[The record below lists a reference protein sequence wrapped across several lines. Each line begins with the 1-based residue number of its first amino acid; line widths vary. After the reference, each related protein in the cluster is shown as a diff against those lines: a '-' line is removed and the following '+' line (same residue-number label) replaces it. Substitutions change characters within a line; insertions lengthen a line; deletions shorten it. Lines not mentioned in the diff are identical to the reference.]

1 VGDIINKPV
10 SEIEEAFNSSKNKVI
25 DNPTKSLRQLMSD
38 NFKGRGDSYIGEMTL
53 QGNSVEASI
62 DSLVSDLGN
71 SRDNTLRYFMEAVN
85 TKTLPDIKI
94 YNLSDQF
101 KAIIR
106 DKLTSRLL
114 DSLTQNEQSDEKK
127 LRFGGLCRRQY

>member
-1 VGDIINKPV
+1 MGDIINKPV